1 MAKAIIK
8 YDLSDPD
15 DLREF
20 KQNAASSAM
29 ASALFEITYNAK
41 KRLEFELEQKENI
54 NKYETLELV
63 FERIS
68 EILYENN
75 INIDELYS

>member
-8 YDLSDPD
+8 YNLSDPD

-29 ASALFEITYNAK
+29 ASALFEIIYNTE
-41 KRLEFELEQKENI
+41 KRIEFELEQKENI
-54 NKYETLELV
+54 DKYEVLQLV
-63 FERIS
+63 FERIHGIVM
-68 EILYENN
+68 EHN
-75 INIDELYS
+75 INVDALNS

>member
-15 DLREF
+15 DFREF
-20 KQNAASSAM
+20 KQAAASSAM
-29 ASALFEITYNAK
+29 ASALFEITYKAK

-75 INIDELYS
+75 INIDELNN

>member
-8 YDLSDPD
+8 YDLSDSD

-20 KQNAASSAM
+20 RQNAASSAM
-29 ASALFEITYNAK
+29 VSALFEIIYNTE

-54 NKYETLELV
+54 GKYEVLQFV
-63 FERIS
+63 FEKIHNIVL
-68 EILYENN
+68 EHN
-75 INIDELYS
+75 INVDTLNN

>member
-29 ASALFEITYNAK
+29 ASALFEIIYNTEK
-41 KRLEFELEQKENI
+41 HIEFKLEKKENI
-54 NKYETLELV
+54 DKYEVLQFV
-63 FERIS
+63 FERIHS
-68 EILYENN
+68 IVMEHN
-75 INIDELYS
+75 INVDSLNN

>member
-29 ASALFEITYNAK
+29 ASALFEITYNAE
-41 KRLEFELEQKENI
+41 KRLEFELEQKESI
-54 NKYETLELV
+54 DKYEILQLV
-63 FERIS
+63 FERIHS
-68 EILYENN
+68 IVREHN
-75 INIDELYS
+75 INVDEINN

>member
-15 DLREF
+15 DFREF

-29 ASALFEITYNAK
+29 ASALFEITYNAE

-54 NKYETLELV
+54 DKYEVLQFV
-63 FERIS
+63 FERIHS
-68 EILYENN
+68 IVREHN
-75 INIDELYS
+75 INVDELSN